1 MQKLKP
7 IPGLLHQN
15 LHLNKMPRDSYV
27 HSNLRTPDLI
37 KTTCLVHL
45 RNVCLIN
52 RVLLTRTLLKKGPH
66 FRQKGIGLDIKTE
79 DHFGAVGLVT
89 GSSETPGAPAL
100 SWLMRMVLLGFLR

>member
-1 MQKLKP
+1 MLGTFKKCLF
-7 IPGLLHQN
+7 
-15 LHLNKMPRDSYV
+15 NKQSFTYKD
-27 HSNLRTPDLI
+27 
-37 KTTCLVHL
+37 TTK
-45 RNVCLIN
+45 
-52 RVLLTRTLLKKGPH
+52 KKGPH